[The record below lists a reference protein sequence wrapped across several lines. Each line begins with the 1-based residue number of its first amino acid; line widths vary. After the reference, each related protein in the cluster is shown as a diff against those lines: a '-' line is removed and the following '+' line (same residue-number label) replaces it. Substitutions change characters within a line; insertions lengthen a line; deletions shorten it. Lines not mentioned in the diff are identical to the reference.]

1 MFALQILLLLRKS
14 FRVKLKSILD
24 PVSSEHKLVEQELGQ
39 QIAGILSRHTGE
51 SWSKG
56 YVTKVLQHVFN
67 IPGKMLRPAL
77 FLLTAKSVS
86 SSELKYQEQKDA
98 LVQLAAGI
106 ELLHTASL
114 IHDDIIDE
122 ADIRRSQHSLNAE
135 YGAKIAVLVGDILF
149 AQFFSIVLNLPIK
162 DWEMKS
168 RLLSIFSDLSQA
180 MCFGEVFQQKLLSL
194 NKSADFEDYLLIL
207 EKKTALLMEASCRSG
222 AIIAGGSE
230 EKVNIFAEF
239 GLNFG
244 YAFQIAD
251 DIADDDAVYS
261 ELSNLTEEGK
271 NRIKSAKASISHQS
285 KNASIQSLNELCD
298 FLKIE

>member
-1 MFALQILLLLRKS
+1 M
-14 FRVKLKSILD
+14 KLKSILE
-24 PVSSEHKLVEQELGQ
+24 PIAIEHKLVEKELGQ

-51 SWSKG
+51 SWSEG

-77 FLLTAKSVS
+77 FLLSAKSVS
-86 SSELKYQEQKDA
+86 STEDMNLERKET

-122 ADIRRSQHSLNAE
+122 ADSRRLQHSLNAE
-135 YGAKIAVLVGDILF
+135 YGVKIAVLVGDILF

-162 DWEMKS
+162 DWELKTS
-168 RLLSIFSDLSQA
+168 LLSLFSDLTQA

-194 NKSADFEDYLLIL
+194 KKDADFSEYLIIL
-207 EKKTALLMEASCRSG
+207 EKKTALLMEASCKSG
-222 AIIAGGSE
+222 ALIAGGSDQE
-230 EKVNIFAEF
+230 ISAFAEF

-244 YAFQIAD
+244 YAFQLAD
-251 DIADDDAVYS
+251 DIEDEDGVYS
-261 ELSNLTEEGK
+261 NISDLSVEGQS
-271 NRIKSAKASISHQS
+271 RINVAKKCLSIFP
-285 KNASIQSLNELCD
+285 KNASINSLHKLCD
-298 FLKIE
+298 YLNLN

>member
-1 MFALQILLLLRKS
+1 
-14 FRVKLKSILD
+14 VKLKSILE
-24 PVSSEHKLVEQELGQ
+24 PIASEHKLVEKELGQ
-39 QIAGILSRHTGE
+39 QIAGILSKHTGE
-51 SWSKG
+51 SWSEG

-77 FLLTAKSVS
+77 FLLSAKSIIS
-86 SSELKYQEQKDA
+86 KEELSQDRKEA
-98 LVQLAAGI
+98 LIKLAAGI

-122 ADIRRSQHSLNAE
+122 ADNRRSQHSLNAE

-168 RLLSIFSDLSQA
+168 SLLSLFSDLTQA

-194 NKSADFEDYLLIL
+194 KKDADFSEYLIIL
-207 EKKTALLMEASCRSG
+207 EMKTALLMEASCRSG
-222 AIIAGGSE
+222 ALIAGASDQE
-230 EKVNIFAEF
+230 ISAFAEF

-244 YAFQIAD
+244 YAFQLAD
-251 DIADDDAVYS
+251 DIEDEDGVYS
-261 ELSNLTEEGK
+261 KVSDLSDEGK
-271 NRIKSAKASISHQS
+271 SRIRAAKKSLSILSE
-285 KNASIQSLNELCD
+285 NESINSLHNLCD
-298 FLKIE
+298 YLKIES

>member
-1 MFALQILLLLRKS
+1 MN
-14 FRVKLKSILD
+14 LKSILK
-24 PVSSEHKLVEQELGQ
+24 PVSIEHKLVEKEIGQ

-51 SWSKG
+51 SWSEG

-77 FLLTAKSVS
+77 FLLSAKSVS
-86 SSELKYQEQKDA
+86 PLTNNFEKHKDS
-98 LVQLAAGI
+98 LIQLAAGI

-122 ADIRRSQHSLNAE
+122 SENRRSQNSLNAE
-135 YGAKIAVLVGDILF
+135 YGVKIAVLVGDILF
-149 AQFFSIVLNLPIK
+149 AQFFSIVLNLPLK
-162 DWEMKS
+162 DWEIKNQ
-168 RLLSIFSDLSQA
+168 LLSLFSNLTQA

-194 NKSADFEDYLLIL
+194 RKDADFKEYLLIL

-230 EKVNIFAEF
+230 KEINAFTEF

-244 YAFQIAD
+244 YAFQLAD
-251 DIADDDAVYS
+251 DIADEDAVYS
-261 ELSNLTEEGK
+261 KMSDIAIEGQSRINSAK
-271 NRIKSAKASISHQS
+271 KSLISFKENSSIKSLYS
-285 KNASIQSLNELCD
+285 LCD
-298 FLKIE
+298 YLKIE

>member
-1 MFALQILLLLRKS
+1 
-14 FRVKLKSILD
+14 VKLKSILE
-24 PVSSEHKLVEQELGQ
+24 PISTEHKLVEKEIGQ

-51 SWSKG
+51 SWSEG

-77 FLLTAKSVS
+77 FLLSAKSIIP
-86 SSELKYQEQKDA
+86 KDEISQDRKES
-98 LVQLAAGI
+98 LIKLAAGI

-122 ADIRRSQHSLNAE
+122 ADHRRSQHSLNAE

-162 DWEMKS
+162 DWEIKS
-168 RLLSIFSDLSQA
+168 NLLSLFSDLTQA

-194 NKSADFEDYLLIL
+194 KKDADFSEYLIIL

-222 AIIAGGSE
+222 ALIAGASDQE
-230 EKVNIFAEF
+230 ISAIADF

-244 YAFQIAD
+244 YAFQLAD
-251 DIADDDAVYS
+251 DIEDEDGVYS
-261 ELSNLTEEGK
+261 KIADLSAEGKSRISIAKRSLSNFSK
-271 NRIKSAKASISHQS
+271 NRSIKSLY
-285 KNASIQSLNELCD
+285 NLCD
-298 FLKIE
+298 YLNLD

>member
-1 MFALQILLLLRKS
+1 M
-14 FRVKLKSILD
+14 KLKSILE
-24 PVSSEHKLVEQELGQ
+24 SISIEHKLVEKELGQ
-39 QIAGILSRHTGE
+39 QIAGILSKHTGE
-51 SWSKG
+51 SWSEG

-86 SSELKYQEQKDA
+86 PSYEIYQDRKDV

-122 ADIRRSQHSLNAE
+122 ADSRRSQHSLNAE
-135 YGAKIAVLVGDILF
+135 YGVKIAVLVGDILF
-149 AQFFSIVLNLPIK
+149 AQFFSIVLNLPIEDMEIK
-162 DWEMKS
+162 T

-180 MCFGEVFQQKLLSL
+180 MCFGEVFQQKLLSI
-194 NKSADFEDYLLIL
+194 KKDADFSEYLIIL

-222 AIIAGGSE
+222 AIIAGGSDQA
-230 EKVNIFAEF
+230 ISAFAEF

-244 YAFQIAD
+244 YAFQLAD
-251 DIADDDAVYS
+251 DIEDEDAVYS
-261 ELSNLTEEGK
+261 KMSDLAVEGRSRISLAKDSLSSFSENDS
-271 NRIKSAKASISHQS
+271 IKS
-285 KNASIQSLNELCD
+285 LYDLCD
-298 FLKIE
+298 YLQLE

>member
-1 MFALQILLLLRKS
+1 
-14 FRVKLKSILD
+14 VKLKSILE
-24 PVSSEHKLVEQELGQ
+24 PIAKEHKLVEKELGQ
-39 QIAGILSRHTGE
+39 QIAGILSKHTGE
-51 SWSKG
+51 SWSEG

-77 FLLTAKSVS
+77 FLLSAKSVAS
-86 SSELKYQEQKDA
+86 SNRIFQERKGA

-122 ADIRRSQHSLNAE
+122 ADTRRSQHSLNAE
-135 YGAKIAVLVGDILF
+135 YGSKIAVLVGDILF
-149 AQFFSIVLNLPIK
+149 AQFFSIVLNLPLK
-162 DWEMKS
+162 DWEIKTQ
-168 RLLSIFSDLSQA
+168 LLSLFSDITQA

-194 NKSADFEDYLLIL
+194 KKDADFGEYLSIL

-230 EKVNIFAEF
+230 QEIKTFTQF

-244 YAFQIAD
+244 YAFQLAD
-251 DIADDDAVYS
+251 DIADEDSVYS
-261 ELSNLTEEGK
+261 RISDISDEGEK
-271 NRIKSAKASISHQS
+271 RINSAK
-285 KNASIQSLNELCD
+285 QSLNSFAVNDSVKSLYNLCD
-298 FLKIE
+298 YLKME

>member
-1 MFALQILLLLRKS
+1 M
-14 FRVKLKSILD
+14 KLKSILE
-24 PVSSEHKLVEQELGQ
+24 PISIEHKLVKKEIGQ

-51 SWSKG
+51 SWSEG

-77 FLLTAKSVS
+77 FLLSAKSVS
-86 SSELKYQEQKDA
+86 SSNNLFQERKEA

-122 ADIRRSQHSLNAE
+122 ADTRRSQHSLNAE
-135 YGAKIAVLVGDILF
+135 YGSKIAVLVGDILF
-149 AQFFSIVLNLPIK
+149 AQFFSIVLNLPLN
-162 DWEMKS
+162 DWELKTQ
-168 RLLSIFSDLSQA
+168 LLTLFSDLTQA

-194 NKSADFEDYLLIL
+194 RKDADFSEYLIIL

-230 EKVNIFAEF
+230 QEIQAFTEF
-239 GLNFG
+239 GLSYG
-244 YAFQIAD
+244 YAFQLAD
-251 DIADDDAVYS
+251 DITDEDAVYS
-261 ELSNLTEEGK
+261 KISDIAKEERT
-271 NRIKSAKASISHQS
+271 RIVSAKKSLSTFSKTSSI
-285 KNASIQSLNELCD
+285 NSLYSLCD
-298 FLKIE
+298 YLKIE